1 MSLGKYVLF
10 AMLVSAYYYFTGFE
24 RSEENIYKNVI
35 NYSAKQNEMT
45 NTNNTNSSAITDIT
59 QVPRFRYLALGDSYT
74 IGEAVENSG
83 RFPFQLYTRLLADSI
98 DLAEPV
104 IIAKTGWTTDE
115 LMAAITERNLIDT
128 FDVVTL
134 LIGVNNQY
142 RGRSVEDYRKELV
155 QLLDTALKFAG
166 GKRENVFVVSI
177 PDWGVT
183 PFAEGKDRSKIAKE
197 IDDYNFVKKSEAM
210 NKGVKF
216 IDITDISRLNDPLLT
231 ATDGLHPATKQY
243 AMWVERIY
251 PEVKK
256 VFPRN
261 LK

>member
-1 MSLGKYVLF
+1 MSLGKYILF
-10 AMLVSAYYYFTGFE
+10 ALLVSSYYYITGFE
-24 RSEENIYKNVI
+24 RNDENIYKNVI
-35 NYSAKQNEMT
+35 NYTTNLKQMT
-45 NTNNTNSSAITDIT
+45 NPENS
-59 QVPRFRYLALGDSYT
+59 QVSRFRYLALGDSYT
-74 IGEAVENSG
+74 IGESVANSE
-83 RFPFQLYTRLLADSI
+83 RFPFQMYTRMLADSLDI
-98 DLAEPV
+98 AEPV

-115 LMAAITERNLIDT
+115 LMTAIDERNIIDT

-166 GKRENVFVVSI
+166 GKKENVFVISI

-183 PFAEGKDRSKIAKE
+183 PFAEGKDRQQIAKE
-197 IDDYNFVKKSEAM
+197 IDNYNFVKKSEAM
-210 NKGVKF
+210 AKGVKF
-216 IDITDISRLNDPLLT
+216 IDITDISRINDALLT
-231 ATDGLHPATKQY
+231 ASDGLHPSGMQY
-243 AMWVERIY
+243 GKWVDRIY